1 LQYKETEIQVKVGD
15 ITNVKADAIVNP
27 ANSYG
32 LMGGGV
38 ALSIKEKGGAGIEK
52 EATSKAPIPVG
63 GAIATTAGKLKAKY
77 VIHAPTM
84 VEPAQPSNIRAIKKA
99 TLAALKRGSELG
111 ISSIAFPGMG
121 TGVGGVPKDKAAR
134 AMIEA
139 IKDFLQ
145 ETRIEKILLIAYNQE
160 MYKAFKDAMKNLG
173 GGELI

>member
-1 LQYKETEIQVKVGD
+1 
-15 ITNVKADAIVNP
+15 
-27 ANSYG
+27 
-32 LMGGGV
+32 
-38 ALSIKEKGGAGIEK
+38 
-52 EATSKAPIPVG
+52 
-63 GAIATTAGKLKAKY
+63 
-77 VIHAPTM
+77 M